1 MARERL
7 DTVVVHRGLLPT
19 REKARAA
26 IMAGMVT
33 VDGQVEDK
41 PGHGV
46 RPDSVVAV
54 ARAPHPY
61 VSRGGVK
68 LEAALRSFAVD
79 VSGCVAA
86 DLGAS
91 TGGFTDCLLQH
102 GAARVYA
109 VDVGRGQL
117 DARLVSDPRVV
128 VLDDTNARALTPG
141 DLPELVDMVTMD
153 LSFISLTKVMPAV
166 RWLLSPTARAVIALV
181 KPQFEAGRDAVG
193 RKGVVRDPAVW
204 RSCIERVGECAR
216 PLGLH
221 AEGVVP
227 SPIRGPKG
235 NTEFLLL
242 LRPISSTGDDDTFD
256 EALDAAIEAAQLL

>member
-7 DTVVVHRGLLPT
+7 DTVAVDRGLFAT

-26 IMAGMVT
+26 IMAGLVT

-41 PGHGV
+41 PGHAV

-54 ARAPHPY
+54 AGAPHPY
-61 VSRGGVK
+61 VSRGGMK
-68 LEAALRSFAVD
+68 LEAALRSFPVD
-79 VSGCVAA
+79 VTGCVAA

-117 DARLVSDPRVV
+117 DARLVADPRVIV
-128 VLDDTNARALTPG
+128 VDGTNARALVPG
-141 DLPELVDMVTMD
+141 DLPELVDVVTMD
-153 LSFISLTKVMPAV
+153 LSFISLTKVMPAA
-166 RWLLSPTARAVIALV
+166 RSLMGPAARAVIALV
-181 KPQFEAGRDAVG
+181 KPQFEAGRESIG
-193 RKGVVRDPAVW
+193 KKGVVRDPAVW
-204 RSCIERVGECAR
+204 QACIERVVECAR
-216 PLGLH
+216 TLALR

-242 LRPISSTGDDDTFD
+242 LRPVDSSATEHAFAD
-256 EALDAAIEAAQLL
+256 ALDAAIDAARNL